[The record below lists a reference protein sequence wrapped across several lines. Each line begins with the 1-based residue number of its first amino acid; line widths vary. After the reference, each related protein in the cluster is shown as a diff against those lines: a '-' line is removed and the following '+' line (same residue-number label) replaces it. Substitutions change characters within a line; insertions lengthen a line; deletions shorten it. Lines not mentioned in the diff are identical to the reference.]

1 MTRAVDVSIVAAL
14 GLELNV
20 GSRDG
25 DTTLALLRGLVNGS
39 VVEEVGQT
47 LGSLVL
53 GDSGSQGGLDGMNR
67 LDTSNIRLSW
77 H

>member
-1 MTRAVDVSIVAAL
+1 VTRAVDVGIVAVL
-14 GLELNV
+14 GLELDV

-47 LGSLVL
+47 LGGLVL
-53 GDSGSQGGLDGMNR
+53 GDSGSQGGLRDE
-67 LDTSNIRLSW
+67 
-77 H
+77 